1 MAEYRNVEPL
11 KKEIADLKRTIHS
24 GNTDY
29 QTGYMSALSVVE
41 GMIAEQPSAD
51 VEPVRR
57 GEWIIVH
64 EHTYLADGTRK
75 DWDNFFCSECYTPE
89 NAPRKFCAECGAK
102 MGGEESEK

>member
-1 MAEYRNVEPL
+1 MARYINANEIRYHQKENIDGYVYSEYVS
-11 KKEIADLKRTIHS
+11 KDEIDAIPD
-24 GNTDY
+24 
-29 QTGYMSALSVVE
+29 
-41 GMIAEQPSAD
+41 AD

-102 MGGEESEK
+102 MGGE